1 MIVRRILVGTL
12 LVLVALCVAKSQSF
26 AQLRAGRTPF
36 TESATTLR
44 ASAKAAK
51 ADPQAD
57 AVVLLDEVHFT
68 VRNRMVTKVVNHRI
82 LKVQTEK
89 GVSNW
94 AHFGSGWA
102 PWYQDRPVL
111 KARVL
116 DTEGKMHKLDASTI
130 EQVATP
136 QGKDHTY
143 SDWRELRAPLAA
155 VHPGSVIETVTIVV
169 STRPYAKAGDAE
181 QWFLGNYV
189 PTLATRIV
197 IDSDRKLSPRFL
209 LAPKITKTSSRKGKT
224 YRYVF
229 ENGRLEGYNY
239 ENNQPYD
246 VARVPMMMFST
257 GGSWKTMA
265 SEYAGVV
272 ESQMAKGAL
281 PTSAVP
287 RKGKNRHE
295 TISKALAAL
304 HKRVRYTGLE
314 FGKNATVPWTPAESW
329 KRQFGDCKD
338 KATMLV
344 AMLRAVG
351 IKSHVALL
359 RSGLGQD
366 VNPGIPG
373 MGGFNH
379 AIVYVP
385 AAGKGSRAYWIDA
398 TSELATLGQVGSSVQ
413 GRLAL
418 VAAKGTKKLI
428 KIPVSGTK
436 NNRIVEERKIVL
448 PGYGKGSVEEVTYFY
463 GTRELDARYSYRDR
477 STEKLR
483 TDMEAYVADHYKSPK
498 LSQVSSSD
506 AKDMKKPLRLSLKAQ
521 DAGVTYA
528 GTHEAGVYIN
538 RYGLFELVP
547 SELMAIANEKQHLR
561 SRIVERKM
569 PLRVF
574 PSHKEWKYRIEHPPG
589 FEAKTL
595 PRDQDRMVGVLR
607 FRQSFRV
614 KKGFVEA
621 TFSVLLDRTRLT
633 AEEVNTTRAKVME
646 LLDGPALQIRLHHDA
661 MSLWE
666 RGKVREAV
674 AILRDAKS
682 KKQSPR
688 DLAEEHGRMVQ
699 VLLNL
704 GLNRDAQR
712 IGKQAQTLSSNS
724 PLVAELLAYSLEHS
738 AFGIYLK
745 EGSSREQALLAYERA
760 EAINPD
766 SESLR
771 GAHAKLLL
779 RDSKGRRFQG
789 DLKGAIPRLK
799 VAMKAG
805 KQGYDWLYVHAMYR
819 AENYEE
825 LLSET
830 LETEGVDA
838 FAIARLATTFQT
850 AGTKAMLKAAEARD
864 ISPEVLGHAINLLA
878 DGRDYQAAIVLSTLA
893 KDEGESEL
901 WYGLLRQLERH
912 EVPKRS
918 TSPKAVIVKAL
929 GDLVLTGSIS
939 HAHLAAESKEAR
951 WQLLESFVGG
961 AKAQL
966 PPMLR
971 DNSEVL
977 IDLLASQVR
986 VTRKE
991 TSGPWHRVELRMG
1004 AKGRK
1009 AIVYLAK
1016 RGRTYQLLTD
1026 GWSRGPLVSATI
1038 ASLDRGRV
1046 AEAQAVMEWAQPVG
1060 DTDDDWGLF
1069 SRTQVARRVAHSLMS
1084 VPASKRLRWH
1094 AATLS
1099 IWQTH
1104 ENTGKDLRT
1113 CADAGHA
1120 HCAEALATYWAVQGK
1135 FDKALVALSAL
1146 KPQVKTKEERA
1157 GLAIAQLE
1165 YTLRSGKYAKAE
1177 SMAAGL
1183 AGRGDAL
1190 HKRQQG
1196 EVHSLWSQALSG
1208 QARFTAAQRVLQ
1220 QAEDAGYEASANNLA
1235 WQQLFLSGHPAIDDA
1250 IDHARAAGTSSGSLH
1265 TLAALLA
1272 AKGEYLEAMEVIV
1285 RAQEVRGRALAIDWL
1300 VYGRVA
1306 AGLGFRASAHAAYE
1320 RVFRDKE
1327 ARDERSL
1334 VSTARLAKLWDSEL
1348 AR

>member
-1 MIVRRILVGTL
+1 MIVRRILVSTL
-12 LVLVALCVAKSQSF
+12 LALVALCVAEPQSV

-36 TESATTLR
+36 TESAATLR

-68 VRNRMVTKVVNHRI
+68 VRNKMVTKVVNHRI
-82 LKVQTEK
+82 VKVQTER

-102 PWYQDRPVL
+102 PWYQERPIL

-197 IDSDRKLSPRFL
+197 IDSDRKLAPAFL
-209 LAPKITKTSSRKGKT
+209 LTKRITKSSSRKGNRHH
-224 YRYVF
+224 YIF
-229 ENGRLEGYNY
+229 EHGRLEGYKY
-239 ENNQPYD
+239 ETNQPYD
-246 VARVPMMMFST
+246 VARIPMIIFST

-265 SEYAGVV
+265 SEYAGIV
-272 ESQMAKGAL
+272 EAQMAKGAL
-281 PTSAVP
+281 PKSAIP
-287 RKGKNRHE
+287 RKGKTRYE
-295 TISKALAAL
+295 TIAKALASL

-366 VNPGIPG
+366 VNPGVPG

-385 AAGKGSRAYWIDA
+385 AAGKGSPAYWIDA
-398 TSELATLGQVGSSVQ
+398 TSELAKLGQVGSSVQ

-428 KIPVSGTK
+428 KIPISDSK
-436 NNRIVEERKIVL
+436 NNRIVEERTIVL
-448 PGYGKGSVEEVTYFY
+448 PGYGAGSVEETTHFY

-483 TDMEAYVADHYKSPK
+483 KDMEAYVADHYKSK
-498 LSQVSSSD
+498 TLGHVSSSD

-521 DAGVTYA
+521 KAGVTYA
-528 GTHEAGVYIN
+528 GTHEAGVYIG

-547 SELMAIANEKQHLR
+547 SELMVVANEKEHLR
-561 SRIVERKM
+561 SRIEDRKM

-574 PSHKEWKYRIEHPPG
+574 PSHKEWKYRIEHVPG
-589 FEAKTL
+589 YEAKTL
-595 PRDQDRMVGVLR
+595 PRDQDRMIGVLR

-614 KKGFVEA
+614 KKGYVEA
-621 TFSVLLDRTRLT
+621 MFSVSLDKTRLT
-633 AEEVNTTRAKVME
+633 AEQVNTTRAKVAK
-646 LLDGPALQIRLHHDA
+646 LLDSPVLQIRLHHDA

-666 RGKVREAV
+666 RGKVSETV
-674 AILRDAKS
+674 AILRDAKNQ
-682 KKQSPR
+682 KQSR
-688 DLAEEHGRMVQ
+688 KNLGEEQGRMVQ

-712 IGKQAQTLSSNS
+712 IGKQAQKMAPNS

-738 AFGIYLK
+738 DFGVYLK
-745 EGSSREQALLAYERA
+745 EGASREQALRAYERA
-760 EAINPD
+760 EAIDPEN
-766 SESLR
+766 ESLR
-771 GAHAKLLL
+771 GAHAKLLH
-779 RDSKGRRFQG
+779 RDAKGRRFQG
-789 DLKGAIPRLK
+789 DLKAAIPLLR

-805 KQGYDWLYVHAMYR
+805 EEGYDWLYVRAMYR
-819 AENYEE
+819 AGNYEE
-825 LLSET
+825 LLSEAR
-830 LETEGVDA
+830 ETEDVEA
-838 FAIARLATTFQT
+838 FAVARLATTFKI
-850 AGTKAMLKAAEARD
+850 AGTKAMLKAAKARD
-864 ISPEVLGHAINLLA
+864 IGPEVLVHAIHLLV
-878 DGRDYQAAIVLSTLA
+878 DGRDYPAAVALGALVKGSEHEAWIALLPTLA
-893 KDEGESEL
+893 
-901 WYGLLRQLERH
+901 RH
-912 EVPKRS
+912 
-918 TSPKAVIVKAL
+918 TSPRRATTPMAASVKAL
-929 GDLVLTGSIS
+929 RDLALTGRVSPS
-939 HAHLAAESKEAR
+939 MLAAESQESSWDMLELLVDAAR
-951 WQLLESFVGG
+951 
-961 AKAQL
+961 AQL
-966 PPMLR
+966 PAILR

-977 IDLLASQVR
+977 TDLVAIQLQIIKTTS
-986 VTRKE
+986 
-991 TSGPWHRVELRMG
+991 SGPWHRVELRMG
-1004 AKGRK
+1004 DTGRK
-1009 AIVYLAK
+1009 VVVYLVK
-1016 RGRTYQLLTD
+1016 RGRTYQLLAD
-1026 GWSRGPLVSATI
+1026 DWSRSPLILAAI

-1046 AEAQAVMEWAQPVG
+1046 AEAETVLKWVQSTG
-1060 DTDDDWGLF
+1060 DTDVDWGLF
-1069 SRTQVARRVAHSLMS
+1069 SETNLTRRVAHSLKS
-1084 VPASKRLRWH
+1084 VAASKRLRWH
-1094 AATLS
+1094 AAALS
-1099 IWQTH
+1099 LWQEQGTT
-1104 ENTGKDLRT
+1104 EKDLQA
-1113 CADAGHA
+1113 CAKAGHA
-1120 HCAEALATYWAVQGK
+1120 HCTEALARFLAVQGD
-1135 FDKALVALSAL
+1135 FDDALEVLHNM
-1146 KPQVKTKEERA
+1146 KPLVKTKKERA
-1157 GLAIAQLE
+1157 GLSIAELE
-1165 YTLRSGKYAKAE
+1165 YTLRSGTYSKAE
-1177 SMAAGL
+1177 LMAAEL
-1183 AGRGDAL
+1183 AKRGVAL
-1190 HKRQQG
+1190 TRRQQG
-1196 EVHSLWSQALSG
+1196 EVHSLWSEALSG
-1208 QARFTAAQRVLQ
+1208 QGRFRAAERVLQ
-1220 QAEDAGYEASANNLA
+1220 QAKEAGYTASANNLA
-1235 WQQLFLSGHPAIDDA
+1235 WQQLFISGHPEIDEAIEY
-1250 IDHARAAGTSSGSLH
+1250 ARGAGTSAGALH
-1265 TLAALLA
+1265 TLAAVLA

-1285 RAQEVRGRALAIDWL
+1285 RAQKTRGHARAIDWL

-1306 AGLGFRASAHAAYE
+1306 ADLGFAASAHAAYE

-1327 ARDERSL
+1327 ARGERSL
-1334 VSTARLAKLWDSEL
+1334 VSTARLARLWDLEV